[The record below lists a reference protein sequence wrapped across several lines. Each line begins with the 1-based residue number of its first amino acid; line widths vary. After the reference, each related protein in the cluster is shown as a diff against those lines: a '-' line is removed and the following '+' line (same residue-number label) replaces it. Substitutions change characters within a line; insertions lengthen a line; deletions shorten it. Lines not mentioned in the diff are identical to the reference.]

1 MISALGDDDSTQS
14 YLQLMFVKYH
24 RGACLRRE
32 QMELSGTERSEES
45 ETE

>member
-32 QMELSGTERSEES
+32 RMESSRNERSEYS
-45 ETE
+45 ETK